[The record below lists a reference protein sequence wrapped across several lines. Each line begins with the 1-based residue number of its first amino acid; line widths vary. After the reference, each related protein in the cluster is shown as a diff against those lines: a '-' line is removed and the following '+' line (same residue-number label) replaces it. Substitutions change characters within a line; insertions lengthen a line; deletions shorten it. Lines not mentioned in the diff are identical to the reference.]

1 MWDQQ
6 ESLLKIDEDFVYL
19 KHSSIARDRTTLL
32 FVHGLGESGLC
43 FQEVF
48 QDPLFA
54 DYNLLVPDMVGYGR
68 SSASATGD
76 YGFDA
81 QVRRLAKVVEQMG
94 LGELVVVGHSL
105 GGDLGTL
112 FCASDREGR
121 VQKFVNI
128 EGDLTQHDLI
138 MSSQAVKA
146 HQEGRFEDWLH
157 HHLMDEKVY
166 KELAGRHGESCRRY
180 YASLRFSRPEAF
192 LANALELCRK
202 SRALP
207 GKYQSEIGAEYC
219 GLSIP
224 KVFCYGEE
232 SLGDSE
238 TLVFLEEKGLDWK
251 SFEGAGHW
259 VMIDRKDEFYPFL
272 HDFIS
277 S

>member
-1 MWDQQ
+1 MGDQQ
-6 ESLLKIDEDFVYL
+6 ESHLKIDEDFVYL
-19 KHSSIARDRTTLL
+19 RHSSIARGRTTIL

-48 QDPLFA
+48 QAPLFA
-54 DYNLLVPDMVGYGR
+54 DYNLLVPDLVGYGR
-68 SSASATGD
+68 SSASATCD
-76 YGFDA
+76 YSFDA
-81 QVRRLAKVVEQMG
+81 QVRRLVEVVEQMG
-94 LGELVVVGHSL
+94 IGELVVVGHSL

-112 FCASDREGR
+112 FCASDRAGR

-138 MSSQAVKA
+138 ISSQAAKA
-146 HQEGRFEDWLH
+146 HQEGRFEDWFH
-157 HHLMDEKVY
+157 HDFVYGMVY
-166 KELAGRHGESCRRY
+166 KEWARRHGESCRRY
-180 YASLRFSRPEAF
+180 YASLRFSRPDAF
-192 LANALELCRK
+192 LTNALELCRK

-224 KVFCYGEE
+224 KIFCFGEE

-238 TLVFLEEKGLDWK
+238 TLDFLEEKGLDWK
-251 SFEGAGHW
+251 SFEGGGHW
-259 VMIDRKDEFYPFL
+259 VMIDRQDAFYPYL